1 MRDEMLKYLNER
13 ELCVISSINSTGA
26 PESAYVGYSSNQ
38 GPEIIIGTSSKTR
51 KYANLLKDQ
60 RVSIVVADFVGEVQ
74 YEGLATEITEEQ
86 YDELVKSGEF
96 KKLPGSDKYRED
108 PTQVWFKISPVWAR
122 FMDHTVGD
130 RIEEFTEFAS

>member
-1 MRDEMLKYLNER
+1 MLKYLNER
-13 ELCVISSINSTGA
+13 ELCVISSINSAGA
-26 PESAYVGYSSNQ
+26 PESAYVGYSNNQ

-60 RVSIVVADFVGEVQ
+60 RVSVVVADFVGEVQ

-108 PTQVWFKISPVWAR
+108 PTQVWFKISPIWVR
-122 FMDHTVGD
+122 FMDHTIGD
-130 RIEEFTEFAS
+130 RIEEFTEFTS